1 MPINALVS
9 SINPFSGY
17 IAQGTQVERTQANEK
32 TRQVRRTQALSKDVA
47 ARDDELEHQVESSD
61 APSQLKDDDA
71 GSGQQQHHYPRE
83 EDDDKLHLDIT
94 A

>member
-1 MPINALVS
+1 MS

-17 IAQGTQVERTQANEK
+17 LAQGSQVERTQAADK

-47 ARDDELEHQVESSD
+47 AKDDQLEHQVESAD
-61 APSQLKDDDA
+61 AIVEIHDEQNPAQGEQK
-71 GSGQQQHHYPRE
+71 QQKKKQQGEEGKEEPPR
-83 EDDDKLHLDIT
+83 LDLT